1 MDLDDF
7 DLRLLERLQID
18 ARTPMADLAEV
29 VGLSAPACYR
39 RIRRLRS
46 IGAIEREVAVVSPKT
61 MGWRLVMFVLVTLDR
76 EGPRTVDE
84 VMGRLARMPEV
95 ASVSL
100 VTGDFG
106 FVVRL
111 VARDMEHYGELT
123 QRMFTDDERV
133 KGFTTLV
140 VRREAKIT
148 AALKASGSLP

>member
-100 VTGDFG
+100 V
-106 FVVRL
+106 
-111 VARDMEHYGELT
+111 
-123 QRMFTDDERV
+123 
-133 KGFTTLV
+133 